1 MSRSPAPEDLYRL
14 RVPSDPQLSP
24 DGSLVAVTVQSV
36 APGRDGYRHAVW
48 LVAADGDARP
58 RRATLGSRHDTHPR
72 FSPDGRTLAFLS
84 DRRPLVE
91 EEPAAPK
98 DREDGTQVHLL
109 PLAGGEAH
117 RVTDL
122 PRGVDAFEWSPD
134 GRTLVVRTTS
144 FGATR
149 DEDRKARRKPKPPKP
164 GETPTSDYRY
174 FDRLQNMLNGP
185 GFIDDKIGHLW
196 LVDVESGAARR
207 LTDGPTTD
215 EHAAWS
221 PDGTRIAFA
230 ASRGRDHDLD
240 WQSDVFVVDVAGGRL
255 TRVTD
260 GAGCV
265 FGMPAW
271 LPDGTTLA
279 VIGHRMPRGGGSRND
294 IWLFAADGSDS
305 HPRGGRNLSGHAD
318 LMIGAMLGSDVTQG
332 EPARLRVTPDGSHL
346 LFSAPAGGSYEL
358 WRIALEG
365 GVVEQ
370 LTQDRHY
377 VSGWDAAAAGAG
389 TGGTRIAAILSSA
402 TALPDVHV
410 LDLGADGSLAE
421 GARLRPVTSFND
433 KVLAEV
439 DVRAPEERW
448 EEVDGRRIQGWLVR
462 SDAAARGEVA
472 PLVLQI
478 HGGPHTL
485 YGWAPYWEFQVL
497 AGAGI
502 SVLFTNP
509 RGSDGYGEDFNSANL
524 PDWGAGPMRDVMAH
538 VDALVAAGVADPAR
552 LGVTGGSY
560 GGYLTNWIVGHT
572 RRFAAAMTC
581 RSVTDL
587 SSLMLTGDLA
597 GGIFGIM
604 EFGAQPWE
612 KPELY
617 RELSPI
623 TYAYRIRTP
632 LLIQHAENDLRCPI
646 GQAEAL
652 FAILRTLKRP
662 VRFMRVPDESHELT
676 RSGTPFRRVENLV
689 QVRGWFEHFLVKG
702 KRGLPPLPARR
713 GGL

>member
-1 MSRSPAPEDLYRL
+1 MRRSPDPEDLYRL
-14 RVPSDPQLSP
+14 RIPSDPQLSP
-24 DGSLVAVTVQSV
+24 DGSLVAMTVQSV
-36 APGRDGYRHAVW
+36 APGRDGYRHAIW
-48 LVAADGDARP
+48 LVPAEGGSRP
-58 RRATLGSRHDTHPR
+58 RRATLGARHDTRPR

-84 DRRPLVE
+84 DRRTLVE
-91 EEPAAPK
+91 EEPTAPT
-98 DREDGTQVHLL
+98 DREDGTQVHVL
-109 PLAGGEAH
+109 PLDGGEA
-117 RVTDL
+117 RRLTDL

-144 FGATR
+144 CGATR
-149 DEDRKARRKPKPPKP
+149 EEDRKARRKPNPPKP
-164 GETPTSDYRY
+164 GEVPSSDYRY

-185 GFIDDKIGHLW
+185 GFIDNKVGHLW
-196 LVDVESGAARR
+196 LVDVETGAARR

-215 EHAAWS
+215 EDPAWS

-240 WQSDVFVVDVAGGRL
+240 WQFDVFVVEVASARL

-265 FGMPAW
+265 FGTPAW
-271 LPDGTTLA
+271 LPDGATLA
-279 VIGHRMPRGGGSRND
+279 VVGHRLPRGGGSRSD
-294 IWLFAADGSDS
+294 IWLFAADGSEGR
-305 HPRGGRNLSGHAD
+305 PGGGRNLSGHAD
-318 LMIGAMLGSDVTQG
+318 LMIGAGLGSDVTQG
-332 EPARLRVTPDGSHL
+332 EPSRLRVTPGGRHL
-346 LFSAPAGGSYEL
+346 LFSAPVRGSYEL
-358 WRIALEG
+358 WRIGLEG
-365 GVVEQ
+365 GDVER
-370 LTQDRHY
+370 LTDDRHY
-377 VSGWDAAAAGAG
+377 VSGWDVAGG
-389 TGGTRIAAILSSA
+389 GGGTRVAAIRSSA
-402 TALPDVHV
+402 TALPDVHL
-410 LDLGADGSLAE
+410 LDLGADGSLAA

-433 KVLAEV
+433 EVLADVE
-439 DVRAPEERW
+439 VRAPEERW
-448 EEVDGRRIQGWLVR
+448 EEVDGRSIQGWLLR
-462 SDAAARGEVA
+462 SAAADLGEAA

-612 KPELY
+612 NPELY

-623 TYAYRIRTP
+623 TYAQRIRTP
-632 LLIQHAENDLRCPI
+632 LLIQHSENDLRCPI

-689 QVRGWFEHFLVKG
+689 QVRSWFDHFLVRR
-702 KRGLPPLPARR
+702 KRRLPPLPVQR
-713 GGL
+713 GGI